1 MLPLACLQPAPL
13 EESAWQSTGCD
24 VWKRLASN
32 VQVCLVSSLSKWP
45 IFLQNQHDKHSTRH
59 STFEKLTLIKVQLS
73 LGPFLEAKDVDM
85 QWNQTCI
92 PGPKPPQAQANMLHV
107 VGMMWLP
114 EVTVCLLPCCL
125 HRAPRITSISAHH
138 DIILLFFFLHVC
150 RDNKASAHICLVLTP
165 RAVIRRPMLCK
176 YLERLKDN

>member
-1 MLPLACLQPAPL
+1 MLHVKSSVKCCHLRCLQPAPL

-32 VQVCLVSSLSKWP
+32 VQVCLVSSLSKWA

-85 QWNQTCI
+85 QWSQTCI

-114 EVTVCLLPCCL
+114 EVTVCLLPRCL

-138 DIILLFFFLHVC
+138 DIFLLFFLHVSVVTT
-150 RDNKASAHICLVLTP
+150 RL
-165 RAVIRRPMLCK
+165 RRTFVW
-176 YLERLKDN
+176 Y